1 MYREDLLKE
10 ISSAL
15 STHSDLDY
23 DVATIVAQKYIDIR
37 QAQSQEDALEY
48 YSHRKEDISES
59 EKIERGIYFS
69 NEIGLDFY
77 CYSPSSP
84 TLPTTFIIMGR
95 PLPYCGLCDFPEN
108 FNNPQS
114 HSAEFSKTQDYTFVF
129 KYLASPGVRGIMP
142 NGIPTSF
149 LSHWGITPI
158 FMGSEGYGKP
168 DTIREKVSH
177 LTKIPKLNLIKYL
190 DRIQ

>member
-37 QAQSQEDALEY
+37 QIQSQEDALEY

-59 EKIERGIYFS
+59 EKVERGIYFS
-69 NEIGLDFY
+69 KEIGTHSY
-77 CYSPSSP
+77 IPSSP

-95 PLPYCGLCDFPEN
+95 PLPYCSLCDFGEN
-108 FNNPQS
+108 LANPQS
-114 HSAEFSKTQDYTFVF
+114 PSAEFSKTQDYRFVF
-129 KYLASPGVRGIMP
+129 KYLASPGVRCSVP
-142 NGIPTSF
+142 WLIPIQTSV
-149 LSHWGITPI
+149 LSQWGITPV

-177 LTKIPKLNLIKYL
+177 LTKIPKINLIKYL
-190 DRIQ
+190 NLIQ